1 MSRSAAGTP
10 RVDLDEFDLGVHYG
24 LARKRLT
31 DLIANVSDPA
41 SVPVPACPSWSV
53 HDVLSHLMAVVEDVL
68 AGRLTGPPSD
78 EETAAQ
84 VARRRGVPTVEVLE
98 EWTTSGPA
106 LEKLLSEVRV
116 WPGFLDV
123 LAHEYDVRGALGN
136 SDRRDSDDVWVAGEY
151 LVSHWRPPVQVVV
164 SVGDREHVIG
174 GKDGDGGE
182 AHAEILG
189 LETTPFEAFRFR
201 LGRRSRSQ
209 LANMSW
215 KGDPTP
221 VIDALAIFGPAPY
234 DVAE

>member
-1 MSRSAAGTP
+1 
-10 RVDLDEFDLGVHYG
+10 VHYG
-24 LARKRLT
+24 LARNRLT
-31 DLIANVSDPA
+31 ALIADVSDPA

-53 HDVLSHLMAVVEDVL
+53 HDVLSHLVGIVEEVL
-68 AGRLTGPPSD
+68 AGKLTGPPS
-78 EETAAQ
+78 EEATADQ
-84 VARRRGVPTVEVLE
+84 VARRRDVPTTAVLE
-98 EWTTSGPA
+98 EWSTMGPA
-106 LEKLLSEVRV
+106 LETLLSEVRV

-136 SDRRDSDDVWVAGEY
+136 SEGRDSDEVWVAGEY
-151 LVSHWRPPVQVVV
+151 LVSNWRPPVQVVV

-174 GKDGDGGE
+174 GKEGD
-182 AHAEILG
+182 AAEMLV

-215 KGDPTP
+215 RGDPAP

-234 DVAE
+234 DVVE